1 MASGF
6 GTGTGTGKR
15 ESKRESKRDN
25 LVSKRTHLVLIVMT
39 YVTYTFS
46 FNCDDVGTLCF

>member
-6 GTGTGTGKR
+6 GTGTGTG
-15 ESKRESKRDN
+15 KRESKRDN